1 MNTNTD
7 TNTNLTTAELW
18 NSVLKLINNASIHF
32 FPNGPWKIWS
42 DGDQILTGLYE
53 YALEIADVLEM
64 LGFDVVR
71 GYYDPDDELP
81 EEYTG
86 CYYVALNA

>member
-1 MNTNTD
+1 MNTTI
-7 TNTNLTTAELW
+7 TTAELW
-18 NSVLKLINNASIHF
+18 NSVLKLINNASLHF
-32 FPNGPWKIWS
+32 FPDDPAEIWV

-53 YALEIADVLEM
+53 NALEIAYILET